1 MSVAK
6 FGDAM
11 ANDMY
16 NDISYRLSVYVREY
30 RATHK
35 LSQAEL
41 AKQIGVTPQMVAKV
55 ESGNYNITLERL
67 CYIMAK
73 LNTHI
78 NVMFIDK

>member
-1 MSVAK
+1 
-6 FGDAM
+6 M

-35 LSQAEL
+35 LSQAQL
-41 AKQIGVTPQMVAKV
+41 AKQIGITPQMVAKV

-67 CYIMAK
+67 CDIMAK
-73 LNTHI
+73 LNCHI
-78 NVMFIDK
+78 NIMFIDK

>member
-1 MSVAK
+1 M
-6 FGDAM
+6 M

-35 LSQAEL
+35 LSQAQL
-41 AKQIGVTPQMVAKV
+41 AKQTGITPQMVAKV

-67 CYIMAK
+67 CEIMAK

-78 NVMFIDK
+78 NIMFVER